1 MSGFDDN
8 GTVDLQDLRIRLY
21 DHLGHRYS
29 AVSPSPGALILLQ
42 DANMLSSPNGQYD
55 CFGRVRGVGFDGTRF
70 SVQEVRAQGDGES
83 QGFDG
88 LIVSVSHS
96 LSIYGRTI
104 VMPKRGVASPRHI
117 DGMKEVDLPSGT
129 IDERFEVY
137 ADNQVEGRSLIRP
150 GFLRQLAEFGPMLAD
165 GHASVAFTGRQM
177 HVVLPTGELSRFSHD
192 TEFSSHDAAA
202 DHIASEIAKIFD
214 IVARV
219 DALHSSADRRN
230 STGREK
236 TRIDYYLTKTQSAA
250 PMIKAAMAAGI
261 VTDNRRAK
269 YLRRESAIIDSAVPA
284 SMLTTA

>member
-177 HVVLPTGELSRFSHD
+177 HVVLPTGETQPELSCCIFAMCFYSRFRAVFCTSK
-192 TEFSSHDAAA
+192 TA
-202 DHIASEIAKIFD
+202 
-214 IVARV
+214 V
-219 DALHSSADRRN
+219 RN
-230 STGREK
+230 SINSDTLVSN
-236 TRIDYYLTKTQSAA
+236 I
-250 PMIKAAMAAGI
+250 
-261 VTDNRRAK
+261 
-269 YLRRESAIIDSAVPA
+269 PA
-284 SMLTTA
+284 NCSVSVCIH